1 MFLMASQM
9 AKAFWTSTMDKGTRV
24 GSLMANFKD
33 RAFLKRHF
41 ALLKANGLKINFTV
55 GVR

>member
-1 MFLMASQM
+1 MASQM